1 MHMTRLSR
9 PRLNPSVAAAASA
22 CVALAILAGCG
33 GESDTSST
41 ATGTAT
47 IAAADDTRDTAVP
60 APAAVP
66 ARLFVP
72 DLAQDGIAALAT
84 LAPTASEGLPAVT
97 LKANAA
103 LGANVQVDAARD
115 ELYAI
120 VGHVVAVYA
129 GASTLKADAT
139 PVRSFPLPSTLTAP
153 HALYLDVAR
162 DELYVGGDT
171 AHGNGQI
178 VAYPFA
184 HTLRGTP
191 ATPARALFVDHGV
204 AFFTIDPLRER
215 LYVVNAD
222 AGVHVFADADSA
234 SGALVAAATIPVLGT
249 GLAVDA
255 AHDRL
260 YVADLFA
267 GLILVDHASGPVPV
281 VSATVGIDDA
291 RFVSIDTVA
300 DRAYVSAQGSLY
312 VLGHASALTSTS
324 GAGLPVSART
334 AGALLGAV
342 ATR

>member
-1 MHMTRLSR
+1 MYMTRLSR
-9 PRLNPSVAAAASA
+9 PRLNPSAAAAAA
-22 CVALAILAGCG
+22 CVGLAMLAGCG
-33 GESDTSST
+33 GESSSPSI
-41 ATGTAT
+41 ATGTAAVASAGEARET
-47 IAAADDTRDTAVP
+47 AATA
-60 APAAVP
+60 AGP

-72 DLAQDGIAALAT
+72 DLAQDGIATLAT
-84 LAPTASEGLPAVT
+84 LEPVAGEALPAVT

-120 VGHVVAVYA
+120 VGHVVEVYA
-129 GASTLKADAT
+129 GASTLKADAAPT
-139 PVRSFPLPSTLTAP
+139 RSFPLPSTLTTP

-162 DELYVGGDT
+162 DELYVGGDA
-171 AHGNGQI
+171 AHGNGEI

-204 AFFTIDPLRER
+204 AFFTIDPMRER

-222 AGVHVFADADSA
+222 AGVHVFADVSSA
-234 SGALVAAATIPVLGT
+234 SGSLVAADTIPVLGT

-267 GLILVDHASGPVPV
+267 GLILVDHASEPVPM
-281 VSATVGIDDA
+281 VSATVGVDDA
-291 RFVSIDTVA
+291 RFVSVDTVA

-312 VLGHASALTSTS
+312 VLGHASALTSAS
-324 GAGLPVSART
+324 SVGLPVSVRT